1 MRDLSH
7 VVLFLAYSLL
17 SLLLDQL
24 VELSVLEAEV
34 SNTTFFGSIL
44 QIPDNPLIVLHCQY
58 RSVKVLE
65 FGPFPRGRCSL
76 IDGGRVPSRL
86 RAA

>member
-24 VELSVLEAEV
+24 VELSVLKAKV

-44 QIPDNPLIVLHCQY
+44 QIPDNLLIVLHCQY
-58 RSVKVLE
+58 RPVKVLE
-65 FGPFPRGRCSL
+65 FGPPSGGRCSL